1 MGVNKMEEDNANIA
15 AKETSHGIDS
25 DGQIDPTNEGDDV
38 EQENEENLPTLMMRV
53 FLHPRVR

>member
-1 MGVNKMEEDNANIA
+1 MEEDNANIA